1 MRRSAEQVGVPCQGE
16 AAGTWCRP
24 LLVAAVALFELV
36 VVAIRVVWAFVVGI
50 LVDEDA
56 FLAGAH
62 LPQCSH
68 RFFLRP
74 RIGNPK
80 IDPARN

>member
-1 MRRSAEQVGVPCQGE
+1 M
-16 AAGTWCRP
+16 
-24 LLVAAVALFELV
+24 FELV